1 MRKNHPSN
9 IRCIYVGFKLEEYAK
24 IELQYKASTCRN
36 KSEYIRNL
44 IYNRPITIL
53 NRNQSLD
60 DLIEEITILN
70 NEINTIKNELS
81 KTLEILCIDKNSSA
95 FNQKIQEIGLK
106 IANLHQIMDQ
116 IKNQIIKITDK
127 WLLS

>member
-1 MRKNHPSN
+1 MRKNNPSN
-9 IRCIYVGFKLEEYAK
+9 IRCIYVGLKLEEYAK

-53 NRNQSLD
+53 YRNQSLD

-81 KTLEILCIDKNSSA
+81 KNLEIMYKHKNSSEY
-95 FNQKIQEIGLK
+95 NQKIQEIELK
-106 IANLHQIMDQ
+106 IAKLHQIIDQ
-116 IKNQIIKITDK
+116 VKNQIIKITDK

>member
-1 MRKNHPSN
+1 MRKNDPSN
-9 IRCIYVGFKLEEYAK
+9 IRCIYVGLKLEEYAK

-44 IYNRPITIL
+44 IYNRPITML
-53 NRNQSLD
+53 YRNQSLD

-70 NEINTIKNELS
+70 KEINTIKNELS
-81 KTLEILCIDKNSSA
+81 KTLEIMCMHKNSSE
-95 FNQKIQEIGLK
+95 FNQKIQEIELK
-106 IANLHQIMDQ
+106 IANLHQIIDQ
-116 IKNQIIKITDK
+116 VKNQMIKITDK

>member
-1 MRKNHPSN
+1 MRKNDPSN
-9 IRCIYVGFKLEEYAK
+9 IRCIYVGLKLEEYAK

-44 IYNRPITIL
+44 IYNRPITML
-53 NRNQSLD
+53 YRNQSLD

-70 NEINTIKNELS
+70 KEINTIKNELS
-81 KTLEILCIDKNSSA
+81 KTLEIMCMHKNSSE
-95 FNQKIQEIGLK
+95 FHQKIQEIELK
-106 IANLHQIMDQ
+106 IANLHQIIDQ
-116 IKNQIIKITDK
+116 VKNQMIKITDK

>member
-1 MRKNHPSN
+1 MRKNDPSN
-9 IRCIYVGFKLEEYAK
+9 IRCIYVGLKLEEYAK

-81 KTLEILCIDKNSSA
+81 KTLEILCIDKNSSE